1 MNSENRLKSILM
13 NKKYLCFI
21 VAFFSIILTVAIIA
35 IIDQNRQ
42 TQEKQEAANKLAQ
55 QHADNYSF
63 LCTEYN
69 SAVDDYNSEVER
81 ITTLFV
87 RLKQY
92 NVFNSTPTL
101 KKKTSLNSN
110 TDDID
115 INTIDNL
122 NKQKNDLIENTSILR
137 KQYSELCI
145 SGYDIAYQRY
155 SIISESYMELIKTT
169 SIDYIDNMPNHTEL
183 IEKKTFNTDS
193 TDFSFEDFVKEIKY
207 LSEESNELTEYY
219 SIANQITNPTENWI
233 MNRLK
238 NIPSITEKMAVT
250 ENNDPNNLLNKQ
262 GGYTSCIYF
271 ALKSIDSSSVPGNDL
286 INKGTDAGG
295 SIEVYPNIESAKN
308 RCTYL
313 SQFDNTLLYSGSYVI
328 VGTMVIRTSYKLSN
342 DEQIETTNEIIKSLT
357 SISEST

>member
-1 MNSENRLKSILM
+1 MFYSG
-13 NKKYLCFI
+13 
-21 VAFFSIILTVAIIA
+21 FFSIILTVAIIA

-137 KQYSELCI
+137 KQFRTL
-145 SGYDIAYQRY
+145 
-155 SIISESYMELIKTT
+155 
-169 SIDYIDNMPNHTEL
+169 
-183 IEKKTFNTDS
+183 
-193 TDFSFEDFVKEIKY
+193 
-207 LSEESNELTEYY
+207 
-219 SIANQITNPTENWI
+219 
-233 MNRLK
+233 
-238 NIPSITEKMAVT
+238 
-250 ENNDPNNLLNKQ
+250 
-262 GGYTSCIYF
+262 YF
-271 ALKSIDSSSVPGNDL
+271 RV
-286 INKGTDAGG
+286 
-295 SIEVYPNIESAKN
+295 
-308 RCTYL
+308 
-313 SQFDNTLLYSGSYVI
+313 
-328 VGTMVIRTSYKLSN
+328 
-342 DEQIETTNEIIKSLT
+342 
-357 SISEST
+357 